1 MCRGTVGELLETDID
16 EFMQI
21 TQEYVNPLPANP
33 SILDQSIGVQNVQP
47 QSSRRFVQYSL
58 CFVIMLCILI
68 FLIYIVANLIKN
80 DQN

>member
-16 EFMQI
+16 ECMQI
-21 TQEYVNPLPANP
+21 TQQSINPLQANP
-33 SILDQSIGVQNVQP
+33 IVLHLSTSAQNIQP
-47 QSSRRFVQYSL
+47 QSPRRFVQYSL

-68 FLIYIVANLIKN
+68 LFIYIVVNSIKN